1 MDWRRVV
8 AYGAIYGF
16 WGASFLAIR
25 EIVAVAPPF
34 LSAGVRFT
42 IAGLILFLWMRLR
55 GAPRATWR
63 QWRSCAVLGL
73 IMFSIN
79 YACLFWAEQRV
90 ASGYAAII
98 SATIP
103 VWIFVGEWLILR
115 AVKPTA
121 SAIGGILAGIAGI
134 SLLVLPGSD
143 AGKIEPAAFAL
154 LLGALCWASGVLW
167 SRRLDIPKSPGGGR
181 GAANGSGRRYA
192 SGIFRRPSASPPDW
206 RAVFAV
212 WTWRLTA
219 DMTYLVLCASIAAF
233 TAFLYLMNRDPASR
247 VASAS
252 YVNPLVAV
260 IIGAA
265 VAGERLK
272 PLQVAGAALVICGVF
287 FTLRG
292 KTPDPKET
300 AAGELKLAGSREAA
314 D

>member
-42 IAGLILFLWMRLR
+42 LAGLILFLWMRFR
-55 GAPRATWR
+55 GDSRATWR
-63 QWRSCAVLGL
+63 QWRSCAALGL

-103 VWIFVGEWLILR
+103 VWIFIGEWLILR

-121 SAIGGILAGIAGI
+121 SSVGGILAGIAGI

-154 LLGALCWASGVLW
+154 LLGALCWASGALW
-167 SRRLDIPKSPGGGR
+167 SRRLDIPKSPVE
-181 GAANGSGRRYA
+181 GAALQMGLGGVMLLGFSTAIGEPARLA
-192 SGIFRRPSASPPDW
+192 P
-206 RAVFAV
+206 VFAV
-212 WTWRLTA
+212 WTWRLSA

-247 VASAS
+247 VASSS

-265 VAGERLK
+265 VGGERLK
-272 PLQVAGAALVICGVF
+272 PLQMAGAALVICGVF

-292 KTPDPKET
+292 KMPAPKK
-300 AAGELKLAGSREAA
+300 AAPRELKVAASRKAA
-314 D
+314 N

>member
-8 AYGAIYGF
+8 AYSAIYLF

-42 IAGLILFLWMRLR
+42 IAGLILFLWMRVR

-63 QWRSCAVLGL
+63 QFASCAVLGL

-103 VWIFVGEWLILR
+103 VWIFIGEWQVLG
-115 AVKPTA
+115 AVKPNA
-121 SAIGGILAGIAGI
+121 AAVGGILAGLAGI
-134 SLLVLPGSD
+134 ALLVLPG
-143 AGKIEPAAFAL
+143 AGGGRVDPAAFAL
-154 LLGALCWASGVLW
+154 LLGALCWASGALW
-167 SRRLDIPKSPGGGR
+167 SRKLDIPKSAVEGAGLQMGLGGLMLLAFS
-181 GAANGSGRRYA
+181 AAVGEPARL
-192 SGIFRRPSASPPDW
+192 
-206 RAVFAV
+206 RAVFAA
-212 WTWRLTA
+212 WTWRLTF
-219 DMTYLVLCASIAAF
+219 DMAYLVLCASVAAF
-233 TAFLYLMNRDPASR
+233 TAFLYLMDREPASR
-247 VASAS
+247 VASNS

-260 IIGAA
+260 IIG
-265 VAGERLK
+265 VAIGGERLK
-272 PLQVAGAALVICGVF
+272 PMQMAGAALVICGVF

-292 KTPDPKET
+292 KMPAPKR
-300 AAGELKLAGSREAA
+300 AAPHSAA
-314 D
+314 VASNPRAD

>member
-8 AYGAIYGF
+8 AYSAIYGF

-34 LSAGVRFT
+34 LSAGLRFT
-42 IAGLILFLWMRLR
+42 IAGLILFLWMRFR
-55 GAPRATWR
+55 GAPRATLR
-63 QWRSCAVLGL
+63 QWASCAALGL

-103 VWIFVGEWLILR
+103 VWIFIGEWLILH
-115 AVKPTA
+115 AVEPTA
-121 SAIGGILAGIAGI
+121 SSVGGILAGIAGI
-134 SLLVLPGSD
+134 ALLVLPGSG
-143 AGKIEPAAFAL
+143 ATRIEPAAFAL
-154 LLGALCWASGVLW
+154 LLGALCWATGALW
-167 SRRLDIPKSPGGGR
+167 SRRLNIPKSPVE
-181 GAANGSGRRYA
+181 GAALQMGMGGVMLLGFSAMIGE
-192 SGIFRRPSASPPDW
+192 PSRLGPVLAL
-206 RAVFAV
+206 
-212 WTWRLTA
+212 WTWRLTG
-219 DMTYLVLCASIAAF
+219 DMTYLILCASIAAF
-233 TAFLYLMNRDPASR
+233 TAFLYLMNHDPASR

-260 IIGAA
+260 IIGASIG
-265 VAGERLK
+265 GERLK
-272 PLQVAGAALVICGVF
+272 PLQMAGSALVICGVF

-292 KTPDPKET
+292 KTPAVKK
-300 AAGELKLAGSREAA
+300 AAGEAA